1 MANVAGAPMARHFWI
16 ESNRDIESRS
26 FAGLYLKVSQLCLL
40 YHLITVIAHF
50 IESRSFA
57 GLYLKVSQLCLL
69 YHLITVIAHLC
80 EGCKKLLY
88 LYKENNFTLH
98 ACFFVI
104 NKLRVKIYIHMHQLE
119 RYWPGGSVHM
129 ACQHGSAPNWVQW
142 GGGTT
147 FTTSAAALEPGHY

>member
-1 MANVAGAPMARHFWI
+1 MSVVYGTMANVAGAPMARHFWI
-16 ESNRDIESRS
+16 ESNRD
-26 FAGLYLKVSQLCLL
+26 
-40 YHLITVIAHF
+40 

-142 GGGTT
+142 GGAQPLQRPQQHWNRVTT
-147 FTTSAAALEPGHY
+147 NGAFHQSRSNLIWLRIRG